1 MSAMKFNKEIISK
14 SEKTT
19 FQKFLSEQAFWVT
32 VALFGICFVMYF
44 VEDAFSSKDNIFNIT
59 RNFSFRDYGYW
70 HDLCNNN
77 SWY

>member
-44 VEDAFSSKDNIFNIT
+44 V
-59 RNFSFRDYGYW
+59 
-70 HDLCNNN
+70 
-77 SWY
+77 